1 MQDIIL
7 KIKTMLAKAAD
18 FLKSGGLKRFC
29 KKTFETIARKFKDR
43 SLVSLVVS
51 SWHLLLAGL
60 FVFLILYYPIGAFMT
75 HDIDKNFDFN
85 AAANQKN
92 QTQIL
97 ETQAALIDREVNK
110 HSFTPNLPFFYPSAV
125 LDNMPAYQTGVI
137 DGLRVIAKAFAD
149 AMPDSRYLQKAAEAL
164 QADPTVWYF
173 SDKPIAN
180 RQYLAARHYLEKAVE
195 EINSG
200 AGIPSTVP
208 AAILEAQ
215 IAGLENAMED
225 IKKTLPV
232 YNDSPANA
240 EADEVFYRIQG
251 ESYVFYLTL
260 RDLPVDFPEFA
271 VNEAAMR
278 FYKESLKTL
287 KAALTFDPLIIRN
300 AAPDSFF
307 APNHLSSLGFYLSEA
322 QNDLQAVLRTL
333 NK

>member
-1 MQDIIL
+1 MRNIIL
-7 KIKTMLAKAAD
+7 KIKTILAKAAD
-18 FLKSGGLKRFC
+18 FLKSGGAGRFC
-29 KKTFETIARKFKDR
+29 KKTYEAAVRQIRGR
-43 SLVSLVVS
+43 SLAALIMS

-60 FVFLILYYPIGAFMT
+60 FVFIILYYPIGAFIT

-85 AAANQKN
+85 ASANQKN

-125 LDNMPAYQTGVI
+125 LDNMPAYQTGII
-137 DGLRVIAKAFAD
+137 DGLRVITEAFAK
-149 AMPDSRYLQKAAEAL
+149 AMPDNRSLQKAAEAL
-164 QADPTVWYF
+164 QADPTAWYF
-173 SDKPIAN
+173 SDKPAN

-195 EINSG
+195 EINGG

-208 AAILEAQ
+208 AAVLEAQ

-225 IKKTLPV
+225 IKKMLPV
-232 YNDSPANA
+232 YNDSPVDA

-260 RDLPVDFPEFA
+260 RDLPADFPEFDA
-271 VNEAAMR
+271 NEAAMH
-278 FYKESLKTL
+278 FYRESLKTL